1 LTQTI
6 VQEKP
11 SFRRVLSNRQF
22 TLLWS
27 GQLVSQ
33 SGDFIFDVAA
43 IWLVYQLT
51 GNVFNVGL
59 AFAMVLL
66 PPIIVGPIAGVYVDK
81 FNRKDL
87 IQAGN
92 VFQAFISAAIAVL
105 YSTGRLSFPI
115 LLAFLFVLNAG
126 AQFIR
131 PAVTAVIP
139 GVTKREDLATANSLF
154 SLSSSVNQIAGYG
167 IGGLL
172 VLAFG
177 ATLPIY
183 YDSFTFVFAAFVV
196 SFIARSYCAVPTNP
210 QNSLLIQHDS
220 FLDRFR
226 QGLEYI
232 RKSRFFIELVI
243 IGIVLNFFGSGV
255 FALLAP
261 YSKVVAGGGAGLY
274 GGLLAG
280 FSTGTVIGSVLV
292 GKIDSRKYVGKLLFS
307 GVIVIGGLTA
317 LMGLTSFALFALAE
331 TLAIGFFQATVNIPL
346 SVLFQAKVPN
356 ELLGR
361 VATSLVA
368 LITIAQPVSAA
379 TSGAVAGSISI
390 GETFQLYGVL
400 MMIVSAGAFFL
411 FRELR
416 EAKY

>member
-1 LTQTI
+1 
-6 VQEKP
+6 
-11 SFRRVLSNRQF
+11 
-22 TLLWS
+22 
-27 GQLVSQ
+27 
-33 SGDFIFDVAA
+33 
-43 IWLVYQLT
+43 
-51 GNVFNVGL
+51 
-59 AFAMVLL
+59 M
-66 PPIIVGPIAGVYVDK
+66 
-81 FNRKDL
+81 
-87 IQAGN
+87 
-92 VFQAFISAAIAVL
+92 
-105 YSTGRLSFPI
+105 
-115 LLAFLFVLNAG
+115 LNAG

-131 PAVTAVIP
+131 PAVTAIIP
-139 GVTKREDLATANSLF
+139 GVTRREDLAAANSLF
-154 SLSSSVNQIAGYG
+154 SLSTSVNQIAGYG

-183 YDSFTFVFAAFVV
+183 YDSFTFVFAAFMV
-196 SFIARSYCAVPTNP
+196 SFIARSYSAIPTNT
-210 QNSLLIQHDS
+210 QNPLLVQRDS
-220 FLDRFR
+220 FLERFR

-243 IGIVLNFFGSGV
+243 VGIVLNFFGSGV

-261 YSKVVAGGGAGLY
+261 YTKVVAGGDAGLY

-280 FSTGTVIGSVLV
+280 FSAGTVIGSVLV

-307 GVIVIGGLTA
+307 GVIVIGALTA
-317 LMGLTSFALFALAE
+317 LMGSTTFALFALAE
-331 TLAIGFFQATVNIPL
+331 FAAMGFFQATVNIPL
-346 SVLFQAKVPN
+346 SVLFQAKVPG

-368 LITIAQPVSAA
+368 LITIAQPISAT